1 MNQGETDN
9 LSTLQDA
16 VEKKTSSLPM
26 NQDDEEMVDSVQGA
40 VEEKTSSLP
49 MNQDEEEMVD
59 SVQDVVKEITLVN
72 QGETTNSL
80 QDTTDEK
87 TGETVDPPQDA
98 AKEET
103 LSVPSSENGNVK
115 SSRTQPLTPEPIP
128 VPPPV
133 PRSGVPILA
142 HKLWI
147 GNLDK
152 RLTE

>member
-1 MNQGETDN
+1 MNQGETVKSDS

-16 VEKKTSSLPM
+16 VE
-26 NQDDEEMVDSVQGA
+26 
-40 VEEKTSSLP
+40 EKSSSLP

-59 SVQDVVKEITLVN
+59 SVQDVVKEKTPMN

-80 QDTTDEK
+80 QDTTEEK
-87 TGETVDPPQDA
+87 TGVTADPSQGA

-115 SSRTQPLTPEPIP
+115 SSRIQPLTPEPIP

>member
-1 MNQGETDN
+1 MNQGETVKSDS

-16 VEKKTSSLPM
+16 VEEKSSSLPM
-26 NQDDEEMVDSVQGA
+26 H
-40 VEEKTSSLP
+40 

-59 SVQDVVKEITLVN
+59 SVQDVVKEKTPMN
-72 QGETTNSL
+72 QGETTISL
-80 QDTTDEK
+80 QDTTEEK
-87 TGETVDPPQDA
+87 TGVTVDPSQGA

>member
-1 MNQGETDN
+1 MKCDS
-9 LSTLQDA
+9 LSTVQD
-16 VEKKTSSLPM
+16 T
-26 NQDDEEMVDSVQGA
+26 

-49 MNQDEEEMVD
+49 MNQAEEEMVD
-59 SVQDVVKEITLVN
+59 PLQGTSEEKSAVN
-72 QGETTNSL
+72 QGEKANSFQNISEGKTAVNQEETADSL
-80 QDTTDEK
+80 QDTVNEQALSL
-87 TGETVDPPQDA
+87 PPSD
-98 AKEET
+98 
-103 LSVPSSENGNVK
+103 NGNAK
-115 SSRTQPLTPEPIP
+115 SSRTLPLTPEPIP